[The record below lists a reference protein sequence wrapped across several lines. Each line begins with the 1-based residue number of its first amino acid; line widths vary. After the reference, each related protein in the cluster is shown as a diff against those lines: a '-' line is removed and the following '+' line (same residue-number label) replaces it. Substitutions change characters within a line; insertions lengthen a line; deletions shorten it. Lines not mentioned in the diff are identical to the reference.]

1 MSQVVRQFVG
11 ESLLRIVRYLLASAG
26 LRGGFRI
33 NGHLHAVLI
42 AIMALQVAPFADARS
57 SNAGSVPAAD
67 ASFQAPPQTP
77 GGPGVTTVAGN
88 VRGLRAKPDQPLSA
102 PILVRVSQANA
113 PESDA
118 PRYRIEFIGSVAGDY
133 DLRDYLEFSDGSP
146 ATTLAPIPV
155 RVVSQL
161 PANHGSDLFTVPE
174 PPFRLESHYR
184 TIFIAL
190 ALLWLAVPI
199 VVLVRRAL
207 RRPPTPVFA
216 PQVAE
221 PTLADL
227 LRPLVERAMGDGL
240 SVREQGRLELLL
252 LHFWRERLGMH
263 DMSPSDTLAHLRRH
277 AEAGELLRAVERWL
291 HARGAGAPQ
300 PTDDIGELLRPY
312 QSMTLNGEPAPSGS
326 GSLRSPPLRDGSV
339 TSSTATPNE
348 SGVAAPTKSASTLQE
363 NASAAISQGKE
374 TPQ

>member
-1 MSQVVRQFVG
+1 M
-11 ESLLRIVRYLLASAG
+11 
-26 LRGGFRI
+26 
-33 NGHLHAVLI
+33 LI
-42 AIMALQVAPFADARS
+42 AIMALQMAPTADARS
-57 SNAGSVPAAD
+57 GNAGSQPGAD
-67 ASFQAPPQTP
+67 ASFQDPPPAPADSAAPSTP
-77 GGPGVTTVAGN
+77 TQDPKVTSERGLVAEVLVTVAPERGPGVSTVAGN
-88 VRGLRAKPDQPLSA
+88 ARGLRAKPDQPLSA
-102 PILVRVSQANA
+102 PILVRVSQAKA
-113 PESDA
+113 PESAA

-155 RVVSQL
+155 RVVSHL

-190 ALLWLAVPI
+190 ALLWLSVPI

-207 RRPPTPVFA
+207 RRPTPPVFA

-227 LRPLVERAMGDGL
+227 LRPLVERAMRDGL

-277 AEAGELLRAVERWL
+277 AEAGELLRAVEGWL

-312 QSMTLNGEPAPSGS
+312 QSMTLTGEPAPNGS
-326 GSLRSPPLRDGSV
+326 GSLRSPPPRDGSV
-339 TSSTATPNE
+339 TSSTAIPNE
-348 SGVAAPTKSASTLQE
+348 SGVASATRRASTLQE
-363 NASAAISQGKE
+363 NASAGASPGKE